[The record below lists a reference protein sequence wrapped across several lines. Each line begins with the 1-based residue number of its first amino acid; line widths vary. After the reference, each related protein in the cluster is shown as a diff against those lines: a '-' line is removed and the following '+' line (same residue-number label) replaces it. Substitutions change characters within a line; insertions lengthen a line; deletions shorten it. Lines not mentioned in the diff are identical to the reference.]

1 MLQYLVFLA
10 EINWVLWIYF
20 SLHNLLLIFCIFLS
34 CFLDF
39 ASAWFT
45 IQLFFYCCICL
56 FISLSSNPG
65 SWANVLSLSNSLS
78 LWYFK
83 YTTFNFSIFLAM
95 KCRSFFI
102 LKLCPG
108 ILLNLL
114 ILIIMW
120 RFWFVYIVITSL
132 NDVRLISSQSSV
144 LNRIITGLSSLDP
157 LCILTN
163 ITLISSLLNAYRK

>member
-108 ILLNLL
+108 ILLNSLINSHNYVK
-114 ILIIMW
+114 ILICLHCNHIFKW
-120 RFWFVYIVITSL
+120 CQVNFFPVL
-132 NDVRLISSQSSV
+132 SV
-144 LNRIITGLSSLDP
+144 E
-157 LCILTN
+157 
-163 ITLISSLLNAYRK
+163 